1 MGGCGW
7 VVTIHRADELRYK
20 AFEIKMR
27 QIKAA
32 GAARLASSCSN
43 CRQTSDD
50 GQARFRWDRKTES
63 LFELVAENLGT

>member
-1 MGGCGW
+1 
-7 VVTIHRADELRYK
+7 
-20 AFEIKMR
+20 MR